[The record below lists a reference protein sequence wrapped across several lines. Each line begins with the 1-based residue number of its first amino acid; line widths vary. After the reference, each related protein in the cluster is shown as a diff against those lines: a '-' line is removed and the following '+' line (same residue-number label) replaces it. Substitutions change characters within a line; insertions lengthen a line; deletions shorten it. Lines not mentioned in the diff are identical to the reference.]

1 MSAVLILEKIIAQIK
16 VLQMEVEKSRQDGQA
31 QQARQA
37 AQAGQDEP
45 SEQLAQVKQAELP
58 EGEAQNS
65 LPLPCH
71 FFDYMIGT
79 SAGG

>member
-1 MSAVLILEKIIAQIK
+1 MINICVHLDGGGIRSLSSLLILEKVMRQIRE
-16 VLQMEVEKSRQDGQA
+16 LQIRDGL
-31 QQARQA
+31 
-37 AQAGQDEP
+37 GGDEA
-45 SEQLAQVKQAELP
+45 LDT
-58 EGEAQNS
+58 

>member
-1 MSAVLILEKIIAQIK
+1 MAQIK
-16 VLQMEVEKSRQDGQA
+16 VLQMEAENSRQDGQA
-31 QQARQA
+31 GLR
-37 AQAGQDEP
+37 
-45 SEQLAQVKQAELP
+45 
-58 EGEAQNS
+58 EGEARHS